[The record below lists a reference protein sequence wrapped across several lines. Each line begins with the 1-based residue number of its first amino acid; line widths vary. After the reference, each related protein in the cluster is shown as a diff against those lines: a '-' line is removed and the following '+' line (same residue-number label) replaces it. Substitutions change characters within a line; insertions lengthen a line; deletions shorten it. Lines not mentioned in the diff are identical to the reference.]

1 MGERVCF
8 TKLSNGLTVHLIPKE
23 DYYETYGI
31 ITAKFGSVDTRI
43 LVNGVEKQ
51 YPAGIAH
58 FLEHKLFED
67 EKGQD
72 FLKRF
77 VQLGSESNA
86 FTSFTKTSYLFST
99 TSKVTENIQLLLE
112 MVSKASF
119 TEKTISKE
127 REIIQQEIGMYQDSP
142 DYQLFFGALEQ
153 LYPATSLADDIAGT
167 KESIANITTENL
179 HENFDLFY
187 HPSQMHLL
195 VIGNFDVDSVCQV
208 LKDYEKETPRQSIKL
223 ERIPVEKNEVV
234 LNQSSRMNVAIPKLA
249 IAIRGNDLI
258 QKEET
263 FRYKLMLKLLFSMMF
278 GWTSQRFQS
287 LYEAGKIDNSLTLEV
302 EVEELL
308 NQSSRMNVAI
318 PKLAIAIRGNDLIQ
332 KEETFRYK
340 LMLKL
345 LFSMMFGWTS
355 QRFQSLYEAGKIDN
369 SLTLEVEVEELFHF
383 VILTMDTQEPV
394 SVSHQFRKSIRQFE
408 KDPDVNQE
416 HLDTIKSE
424 MFGDFLQGLNSLEYS
439 ATQFEYF
446 SNGSTSYDLPKILQS
461 ISLQDIIRLGHQFID
476 QAEMIDY
483 MIFSK

>member
-1 MGERVCF
+1 MKIKEKYYEAVGERVCF

-43 LVNGVEKQ
+43 LVNGVEKK

-263 FRYKLMLKLLFSMMF
+263 FH
-278 GWTSQRFQS
+278 
-287 LYEAGKIDNSLTLEV
+287 
-302 EVEELL
+302 
-308 NQSSRMNVAI
+308 
-318 PKLAIAIRGNDLIQ
+318 
-332 KEETFRYK
+332 YK

-394 SVSHQFRKSIRQFE
+394 SVSHQFRKAIRQFE

-424 MFGDFLQGLNSLEYS
+424 MFGDFLQVLNSLEYS

-446 SNGSTSYDLPKILQS
+446 SDGSTSYDLPKILQS

>member
-1 MGERVCF
+1 MKIKEKYYEAVGERVCF

-31 ITAKFGSVDTRI
+31 ITAKFGSVDTHI

-99 TSKVTENIQLLLE
+99 TSKVPENIQLLLE

-223 ERIPVEKNEVV
+223 ERIPVEKNEVR
-234 LNQSSRMNVAIPKLA
+234 LNQSCRMEVATPKLA
-249 IAIRGNDLI
+249 IGIRGNDI
-258 QKEET
+258 IRKEE
-263 FRYKLMLKLLFSMMF
+263 K
-278 GWTSQRFQS
+278 
-287 LYEAGKIDNSLTLEV
+287 
-302 EVEELL
+302 
-308 NQSSRMNVAI
+308 
-318 PKLAIAIRGNDLIQ
+318 
-332 KEETFRYK
+332 FRYK

-394 SVSHQFRKSIRQFE
+394 SLSHQFRSAIKQFE

-446 SNGSTSYDLPKILQS
+446 SDGSTSYDLPKILQG
-461 ISLQDIIRLGHQFID
+461 ISLQDIIKLGRQFIER
-476 QAEMIDY
+476 AEMVDY
-483 MIFSK
+483 MIFQK

>member
-8 TKLSNGLTVHLIPKE
+8 TKLSNSLTVHLIPKE

-43 LVNGVEKQ
+43 LVNGVKKQ

-179 HENFDLFY
+179 YENFDLFY

-302 EVEELL
+302 EVEEL
-308 NQSSRMNVAI
+308 
-318 PKLAIAIRGNDLIQ
+318 
-332 KEETFRYK
+332 
-340 LMLKL
+340 
-345 LFSMMFGWTS
+345 
-355 QRFQSLYEAGKIDN
+355 
-369 SLTLEVEVEELFHF
+369 FHF

-394 SVSHQFRKSIRQFE
+394 SVSHQFRKAIRQFE

-446 SNGSTSYDLPKILQS
+446 SDGSTSYDLPKILQS

-483 MIFSK
+483 MIFLK

>member
-43 LVNGVEKQ
+43 LVNGVKKQ

-278 GWTSQRFQS
+278 GWTSQRF
-287 LYEAGKIDNSLTLEV
+287 K
-302 EVEELL
+302 
-308 NQSSRMNVAI
+308 
-318 PKLAIAIRGNDLIQ
+318 
-332 KEETFRYK
+332 
-340 LMLKL
+340 
-345 LFSMMFGWTS
+345 
-355 QRFQSLYEAGKIDN
+355 SLYEAGKIDN

-394 SVSHQFRKSIRQFE
+394 SVSHQFRKAIRQFE

-446 SNGSTSYDLPKILQS
+446 SDGSTSYDLPKILQS

>member
-1 MGERVCF
+1 MKIKEKYYEAVGERVCF

-43 LVNGVEKQ
+43 LVNGVKKQ

-258 QKEET
+258 QQEET
-263 FRYKLMLKLLFSMMF
+263 FRYKL
-278 GWTSQRFQS
+278 
-287 LYEAGKIDNSLTLEV
+287 I
-302 EVEELL
+302 
-308 NQSSRMNVAI
+308 
-318 PKLAIAIRGNDLIQ
+318 
-332 KEETFRYK
+332 
-340 LMLKL
+340 LKL

-394 SVSHQFRKSIRQFE
+394 SVSHQFRKAIRQFE

-446 SNGSTSYDLPKILQS
+446 SDGSTSYDLPKILQS

>member
-1 MGERVCF
+1 MKIKEKYYEAVGERVCF

-302 EVEELL
+302 EVEEL
-308 NQSSRMNVAI
+308 
-318 PKLAIAIRGNDLIQ
+318 
-332 KEETFRYK
+332 
-340 LMLKL
+340 
-345 LFSMMFGWTS
+345 
-355 QRFQSLYEAGKIDN
+355 
-369 SLTLEVEVEELFHF
+369 FHF

-394 SVSHQFRKSIRQFE
+394 SVSHQFRKAIRQFE

-446 SNGSTSYDLPKILQS
+446 SDGSTSYDLPKILQS

-476 QAEMIDY
+476 RAEMIDY

>member
-153 LYPATSLADDIAGT
+153 LYPVTSLADDIAGT

-234 LNQSSRMNVAIPKLA
+234 LNQSSRMNV
-249 IAIRGNDLI
+249 
-258 QKEET
+258 
-263 FRYKLMLKLLFSMMF
+263 
-278 GWTSQRFQS
+278 
-287 LYEAGKIDNSLTLEV
+287 V
-302 EVEELL
+302 
-308 NQSSRMNVAI
+308 I

-394 SVSHQFRKSIRQFE
+394 SVSHQFRKAIRQFE

-476 QAEMIDY
+476 RAEMIDY

>member
-1 MGERVCF
+1 MKIKEKYYEAVGERVCF

-43 LVNGVEKQ
+43 LVNGVKKQ

-302 EVEELL
+302 EVEEL
-308 NQSSRMNVAI
+308 
-318 PKLAIAIRGNDLIQ
+318 
-332 KEETFRYK
+332 
-340 LMLKL
+340 
-345 LFSMMFGWTS
+345 
-355 QRFQSLYEAGKIDN
+355 
-369 SLTLEVEVEELFHF
+369 FHF

-394 SVSHQFRKSIRQFE
+394 SVSHQFRKAIRQFE

-446 SNGSTSYDLPKILQS
+446 SDGSTSYDLPKILQS

-476 QAEMIDY
+476 RAEMIDY

>member
-302 EVEELL
+302 EVEEL
-308 NQSSRMNVAI
+308 
-318 PKLAIAIRGNDLIQ
+318 
-332 KEETFRYK
+332 
-340 LMLKL
+340 
-345 LFSMMFGWTS
+345 
-355 QRFQSLYEAGKIDN
+355 
-369 SLTLEVEVEELFHF
+369 FHF

-394 SVSHQFRKSIRQFE
+394 SVSHQFRKAIRQFE
-408 KDPDVNQE
+408 KDQIVE
-416 HLDTIKSE
+416 
-424 MFGDFLQGLNSLEYS
+424 
-439 ATQFEYF
+439 
-446 SNGSTSYDLPKILQS
+446 
-461 ISLQDIIRLGHQFID
+461 
-476 QAEMIDY
+476 
-483 MIFSK
+483 

>member
-1 MGERVCF
+1 MKIKEKYYEAVGERVCF

-31 ITAKFGSVDTRI
+31 ITAKFGSIDTRI
-43 LVNGVEKQ
+43 LVNGVEKK

-258 QKEET
+258 QQEET
-263 FRYKLMLKLLFSMMF
+263 FRYKL
-278 GWTSQRFQS
+278 
-287 LYEAGKIDNSLTLEV
+287 I
-302 EVEELL
+302 
-308 NQSSRMNVAI
+308 
-318 PKLAIAIRGNDLIQ
+318 
-332 KEETFRYK
+332 
-340 LMLKL
+340 LKL

-394 SVSHQFRKSIRQFE
+394 SVSHQFRKAIRQFE

-476 QAEMIDY
+476 RAEMIDY

>member
-1 MGERVCF
+1 MKIKEKYYEAVGERVCF

-153 LYPATSLADDIAGT
+153 LYPVTSLADDIAGT

-287 LYEAGKIDNSLTLEV
+287 LYEAGKID
-302 EVEELL
+302 
-308 NQSSRMNVAI
+308 
-318 PKLAIAIRGNDLIQ
+318 D
-332 KEETFRYK
+332 
-340 LMLKL
+340 
-345 LFSMMFGWTS
+345 
-355 QRFQSLYEAGKIDN
+355 

-394 SVSHQFRKSIRQFE
+394 SVSHQFRKAIRQFE

-446 SNGSTSYDLPKILQS
+446 SDGSTSYDLPKILQS
-461 ISLQDIIRLGHQFID
+461 ISLQDVIRLGHQFID
-476 QAEMIDY
+476 RAEMIDY

>member
-1 MGERVCF
+1 MKIKEKYYEAVGERVCF

-195 VIGNFDVDSVCQV
+195 MIGNFNVDSVLQV

-302 EVEELL
+302 EVEEL
-308 NQSSRMNVAI
+308 
-318 PKLAIAIRGNDLIQ
+318 
-332 KEETFRYK
+332 
-340 LMLKL
+340 
-345 LFSMMFGWTS
+345 
-355 QRFQSLYEAGKIDN
+355 
-369 SLTLEVEVEELFHF
+369 FHF

-394 SVSHQFRKSIRQFE
+394 SVSHQFRKAIRQFE

-446 SNGSTSYDLPKILQS
+446 SDGSTSYDLPKILQS

-476 QAEMIDY
+476 QAEIIDY

>member
-43 LVNGVEKQ
+43 LVNGVEKK

-195 VIGNFDVDSVCQV
+195 VIGNFDVDFVCQV

-302 EVEELL
+302 EVEEL
-308 NQSSRMNVAI
+308 
-318 PKLAIAIRGNDLIQ
+318 
-332 KEETFRYK
+332 
-340 LMLKL
+340 
-345 LFSMMFGWTS
+345 
-355 QRFQSLYEAGKIDN
+355 
-369 SLTLEVEVEELFHF
+369 FHF

-394 SVSHQFRKSIRQFE
+394 SVSHQFRKAIRQFE

-446 SNGSTSYDLPKILQS
+446 SDGSTSYDLPKILQS

>member
-1 MGERVCF
+1 MKIKEKYYEAVGERVCF

-195 VIGNFDVDSVCQV
+195 MIGNFDVDSVCQV

-234 LNQSSRMNVAIPKLA
+234 LNQSSRMNV
-249 IAIRGNDLI
+249 
-258 QKEET
+258 
-263 FRYKLMLKLLFSMMF
+263 
-278 GWTSQRFQS
+278 
-287 LYEAGKIDNSLTLEV
+287 V
-302 EVEELL
+302 
-308 NQSSRMNVAI
+308 I

-394 SVSHQFRKSIRQFE
+394 SVSHQFRKAIRQFE

-476 QAEMIDY
+476 RAEMIDY

>member
-1 MGERVCF
+1 MKIKEKYYEAVGERVCF

-31 ITAKFGSVDTRI
+31 ITAKFGSIDTRI

-142 DYQLFFGALEQ
+142 DYQLFFGALKQ

-302 EVEELL
+302 EVEEL
-308 NQSSRMNVAI
+308 
-318 PKLAIAIRGNDLIQ
+318 
-332 KEETFRYK
+332 
-340 LMLKL
+340 
-345 LFSMMFGWTS
+345 
-355 QRFQSLYEAGKIDN
+355 
-369 SLTLEVEVEELFHF
+369 FHF

-394 SVSHQFRKSIRQFE
+394 SVSHQFRKAIRQFE

-476 QAEMIDY
+476 RAEMIDY

>member
-258 QKEET
+258 QQEET
-263 FRYKLMLKLLFSMMF
+263 FRYKLILKLLFSMMF

-302 EVEELL
+302 EVE
-308 NQSSRMNVAI
+308 
-318 PKLAIAIRGNDLIQ
+318 
-332 KEETFRYK
+332 
-340 LMLKL
+340 
-345 LFSMMFGWTS
+345 
-355 QRFQSLYEAGKIDN
+355 
-369 SLTLEVEVEELFHF
+369 
-383 VILTMDTQEPV
+383 
-394 SVSHQFRKSIRQFE
+394 
-408 KDPDVNQE
+408 
-416 HLDTIKSE
+416 
-424 MFGDFLQGLNSLEYS
+424 
-439 ATQFEYF
+439 
-446 SNGSTSYDLPKILQS
+446 
-461 ISLQDIIRLGHQFID
+461 
-476 QAEMIDY
+476 
-483 MIFSK
+483 

>member
-1 MGERVCF
+1 MKIKEKYYEAVGERVCF

-258 QKEET
+258 QQEET
-263 FRYKLMLKLLFSMMF
+263 FRYKL
-278 GWTSQRFQS
+278 
-287 LYEAGKIDNSLTLEV
+287 I
-302 EVEELL
+302 
-308 NQSSRMNVAI
+308 
-318 PKLAIAIRGNDLIQ
+318 
-332 KEETFRYK
+332 
-340 LMLKL
+340 LKL

-383 VILTMDTQEPV
+383 VILTMDNQEPV
-394 SVSHQFRKSIRQFE
+394 SVSHQFRKAIRQFE

-476 QAEMIDY
+476 RAEMIDY

>member
-1 MGERVCF
+1 MKIKEKYYEAVGERVCF

-195 VIGNFDVDSVCQV
+195 MIGNFNVDSVLQV

-287 LYEAGKIDNSLTLEV
+287 LYET
-302 EVEELL
+302 
-308 NQSSRMNVAI
+308 
-318 PKLAIAIRGNDLIQ
+318 
-332 KEETFRYK
+332 
-340 LMLKL
+340 
-345 LFSMMFGWTS
+345 
-355 QRFQSLYEAGKIDN
+355 GKIDN

-394 SVSHQFRKSIRQFE
+394 SVSHQFRKAIRQFE

-446 SNGSTSYDLPKILQS
+446 SDGSTSYDLPKILQS

-476 QAEMIDY
+476 QAEIIDY

>member
-1 MGERVCF
+1 MKIKEKYYEAVGERVCF

-43 LVNGVEKQ
+43 LVNGVEKK

-208 LKDYEKETPRQSIKL
+208 LKDYEKVTPRQSIKL

-263 FRYKLMLKLLFSMMF
+263 FH
-278 GWTSQRFQS
+278 
-287 LYEAGKIDNSLTLEV
+287 
-302 EVEELL
+302 
-308 NQSSRMNVAI
+308 
-318 PKLAIAIRGNDLIQ
+318 
-332 KEETFRYK
+332 YK

-394 SVSHQFRKSIRQFE
+394 SVSHQFRKAIRQFE

-446 SNGSTSYDLPKILQS
+446 SDGSTSYDLPKILQS

>member
-1 MGERVCF
+1 MKIKEKYYEAVGERVCF

-43 LVNGVEKQ
+43 LVNGVEKK

-249 IAIRGNDLI
+249 IAIRGNDLV

-263 FRYKLMLKLLFSMMF
+263 FH
-278 GWTSQRFQS
+278 
-287 LYEAGKIDNSLTLEV
+287 
-302 EVEELL
+302 
-308 NQSSRMNVAI
+308 
-318 PKLAIAIRGNDLIQ
+318 
-332 KEETFRYK
+332 YK

-394 SVSHQFRKSIRQFE
+394 SVSHQFRKAIRQFE

-446 SNGSTSYDLPKILQS
+446 SDGSTSYDLPKILQS

>member
-1 MGERVCF
+1 MKIKEKYYEAVGERVCF

-195 VIGNFDVDSVCQV
+195 VIGNFDIDSVCQV

-234 LNQSSRMNVAIPKLA
+234 
-249 IAIRGNDLI
+249 
-258 QKEET
+258 
-263 FRYKLMLKLLFSMMF
+263 
-278 GWTSQRFQS
+278 
-287 LYEAGKIDNSLTLEV
+287 
-302 EVEELL
+302 L

-476 QAEMIDY
+476 RAEMIDY

>member
-1 MGERVCF
+1 MKIKEKYYEAVGERVCF

-67 EKGQD
+67 EKGHD

-258 QKEET
+258 QQEET
-263 FRYKLMLKLLFSMMF
+263 FRYKL
-278 GWTSQRFQS
+278 
-287 LYEAGKIDNSLTLEV
+287 I
-302 EVEELL
+302 
-308 NQSSRMNVAI
+308 
-318 PKLAIAIRGNDLIQ
+318 
-332 KEETFRYK
+332 
-340 LMLKL
+340 LKL

-394 SVSHQFRKSIRQFE
+394 SVSHQFRKAIRQFE

-476 QAEMIDY
+476 RAEMIDY

>member
-302 EVEELL
+302 EVEEL
-308 NQSSRMNVAI
+308 
-318 PKLAIAIRGNDLIQ
+318 
-332 KEETFRYK
+332 
-340 LMLKL
+340 
-345 LFSMMFGWTS
+345 
-355 QRFQSLYEAGKIDN
+355 
-369 SLTLEVEVEELFHF
+369 FHF

-394 SVSHQFRKSIRQFE
+394 SVSHQFRKAIRQFE

-476 QAEMIDY
+476 RAEMIDY

>member
-1 MGERVCF
+1 MKIKEKYYEAVGERVYF

-31 ITAKFGSVDTRI
+31 ITTKFGSVDTRI
-43 LVNGVEKQ
+43 LVNEVEKQ

-99 TSKVTENIQLLLE
+99 ISKVTENIQLLLE
-112 MVSKASF
+112 MVSKAFF

-142 DYQLFFGALEQ
+142 DYQLFFGALER

-195 VIGNFDVDSVCQV
+195 VIGNFNVDSVLQV
-208 LKDYEKETPRQSIKL
+208 LKDYEKGTPRQSIKL
-223 ERIPVEKNEVV
+223 ERIPVEKNEV
-234 LNQSSRMNVAIPKLA
+234 
-249 IAIRGNDLI
+249 
-258 QKEET
+258 
-263 FRYKLMLKLLFSMMF
+263 
-278 GWTSQRFQS
+278 
-287 LYEAGKIDNSLTLEV
+287 
-302 EVEELL
+302 LL

-355 QRFQSLYEAGKIDN
+355 QRFQNLYEAGKIDN
-369 SLTLEVEVEELFHF
+369 SLTLEVEVDELFHF

-394 SVSHQFRKSIRQFE
+394 SVSHQFRKAIRQFE
-408 KDPDVNQE
+408 KDSDVNQE

-446 SNGSTSYDLPKILQS
+446 SDGSTSYDLPKILQS

-483 MIFSK
+483 MIFPK

>member
-1 MGERVCF
+1 MKIKEKYYESVGEQVYF
-8 TKLSNGLTVHLIPKE
+8 THLSNGLTIHLIPKE
-23 DYYETYGI
+23 DYYETYGM
-31 ITAKFGSVDTRI
+31 ITTKFGSVDTRI
-43 LVNGVEKQ
+43 LVNGDERQ

-58 FLEHKLFED
+58 FLEHKVFED

-72 FLKRF
+72 YLTKF
-77 VQLGSESNA
+77 VHLGSESNA

-99 TSKVTENIQLLLE
+99 TSKVPENIQLLLE

-119 TEKTISKE
+119 TEKSVSKE

-142 DYQLFFGALEQ
+142 DYRLFFGALEN
-153 LYPATSLADDIAGT
+153 LYPGTPLADDIAGT
-167 KESIANITTENL
+167 RDSISDITIDNL

-195 VIGNFDVDSVCQV
+195 VIGKFDVDPILQV
-208 LKDYEKETPRQSIKL
+208 LKEYDQISQLPSIKM
-223 ERIPVEKNEVV
+223 ERFPVEKNEVK
-234 LNQSSRMNVAIPKLA
+234 LNQSCRMDVATPKLA
-249 IAIRGNDLI
+249 IGIRGNDDI
-258 QKEET
+258 KEEE
-263 FRYKLMLKLLFSMMF
+263 K
-278 GWTSQRFQS
+278 
-287 LYEAGKIDNSLTLEV
+287 
-302 EVEELL
+302 
-308 NQSSRMNVAI
+308 
-318 PKLAIAIRGNDLIQ
+318 
-332 KEETFRYK
+332 FRYK

-383 VILTMDTQEPV
+383 VILTMDTKEPV
-394 SVSHQFRKSIRQFE
+394 SLSHQFRSAIKQFD

-446 SNGSTSYDLPKILQS
+446 SDGSTSYDLPKILQG
-461 ISLQDIIRLGHQFID
+461 ISLQDIIKLGRQFID
-476 QAEMIDY
+476 QAEMVDY
-483 MIFSK
+483 MIFQK

>member
-1 MGERVCF
+1 MKIKEKYYEAVGERVCF

-43 LVNGVEKQ
+43 LVNGVEKK

-263 FRYKLMLKLLFSMMF
+263 FH
-278 GWTSQRFQS
+278 
-287 LYEAGKIDNSLTLEV
+287 
-302 EVEELL
+302 
-308 NQSSRMNVAI
+308 
-318 PKLAIAIRGNDLIQ
+318 
-332 KEETFRYK
+332 YK

-394 SVSHQFRKSIRQFE
+394 SVSHQFRKAIRQFE

-446 SNGSTSYDLPKILQS
+446 SDGSTSYDLPKILQS

>member
-1 MGERVCF
+1 MGERVYF

-31 ITAKFGSVDTRI
+31 ITTKFGSVDTRI
-43 LVNGVEKQ
+43 LVNEVEKQ

-99 TSKVTENIQLLLE
+99 ISKVTENIQLLLE
-112 MVSKASF
+112 MVSKAFF

-142 DYQLFFGALEQ
+142 DYQLFFGALER

-195 VIGNFDVDSVCQV
+195 VIGNFNVDSVLQV
-208 LKDYEKETPRQSIKL
+208 LKDYEKGTPRQSIKL
-223 ERIPVEKNEVV
+223 ERIPVEKNEV
-234 LNQSSRMNVAIPKLA
+234 
-249 IAIRGNDLI
+249 
-258 QKEET
+258 
-263 FRYKLMLKLLFSMMF
+263 
-278 GWTSQRFQS
+278 
-287 LYEAGKIDNSLTLEV
+287 
-302 EVEELL
+302 LL

-355 QRFQSLYEAGKIDN
+355 QRFQNLYEAGKIDN
-369 SLTLEVEVEELFHF
+369 SLTLEVEVDELFHF

-394 SVSHQFRKSIRQFE
+394 SVSHQFRKAIRQFE
-408 KDPDVNQE
+408 KDSDVNQE

-446 SNGSTSYDLPKILQS
+446 SDGSTSYDLPKILQS

-483 MIFSK
+483 MIFPK